1 MLECVVSVIS
11 IERDIVSDPSACI
24 VELARWF
31 ETDPGRYVQAWE
43 QQQFEAMVM
52 DVFGYHALQ
61 VGFPQMDLLT
71 TNRIPFKAYSG
82 VVQPEKGLSRS
93 WSGCVVAQAEALPF
107 DTSSVDLLVLP
118 HGLECTDDPHQVLRE
133 VHRVLVPEG
142 RVVLSGFNPWS
153 LWGFRHHLPW
163 IKPWLP
169 QPAQSQVSVVRLKDW
184 FKLLSFDIDR
194 GRFGCYVPPCRTE
207 KWIQRHAFMEKAGDR
222 WWPVCGAVYVVSAV
236 KKVAGMRLITPAW
249 KRKMRRRGARA
260 AAGVAAQQTSWQKSA
275 DE

>member
-1 MLECVVSVIS
+1 MSE
-11 IERDIVSDPSACI
+11 PSTHI

-31 ETDPGRYVQAWE
+31 ETDPGRYVQQWE
-43 QQQFEAMVM
+43 QQQFDLMVS
-52 DVFGYHALQ
+52 DVFGYHAIQL
-61 VGFPQMDLLT
+61 GFPQMDLLG
-71 TNRIPFKAYSG
+71 TNRIPFKAYAG
-82 VVQPEKGLSRS
+82 MALPEKDVAKS
-93 WSGCVVAQAEALPF
+93 WAECVLAEPEALPF
-107 DTSSVDLLVLP
+107 DSSSVDLLVLP

-133 VHRVLVPEG
+133 VQRVLVPEG

-169 QPAQSQVSVVRLKDW
+169 QPAASQVSVARLKDW

-194 GRFGCYVPPCRTE
+194 GRFGCYVPPCRTD

-236 KKVAGMRLITPAW
+236 KRVAGMRLITPAW
-249 KRKMRRRGARA
+249 KRKLRRRGARA
-260 AAGVAAQQTSWQKSA
+260 ATGVAAQNTTLQRQSE
-275 DE
+275 DGLF

>member
-1 MLECVVSVIS
+1 
-11 IERDIVSDPSACI
+11 VSDPSACI

-118 HGLECTDDPHQVLRE
+118 HGLECTDDPH
-133 VHRVLVPEG
+133 
-142 RVVLSGFNPWS
+142 SG
-153 LWGFRHHLPW
+153 
-163 IKPWLP
+163 
-169 QPAQSQVSVVRLKDW
+169 SQ
-184 FKLLSFDIDR
+184 
-194 GRFGCYVPPCRTE
+194 
-207 KWIQRHAFMEKAGDR
+207 
-222 WWPVCGAVYVVSAV
+222 
-236 KKVAGMRLITPAW
+236 
-249 KRKMRRRGARA
+249 RGA
-260 AAGVAAQQTSWQKSA
+260 
-275 DE
+275 